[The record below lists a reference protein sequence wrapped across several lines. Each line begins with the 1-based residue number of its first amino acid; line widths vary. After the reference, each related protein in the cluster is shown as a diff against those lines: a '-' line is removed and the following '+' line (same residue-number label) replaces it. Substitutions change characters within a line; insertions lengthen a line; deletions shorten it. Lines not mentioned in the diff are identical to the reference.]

1 MDPNKFNSLENEVTT
16 EKFILDQ
23 YMQSVLSRAPN
34 IPTELLNKAHLQG
47 TRFFSKFESFVTSI
61 SSESEALSDTQV
73 EDVLTSISNVLDYSI
88 TYWNVMTPTSEEVVS
103 VPFIP
108 AENFLKTSQ
117 LVLKTYRKEQS
128 SALRKKFHD
137 NRLPTKGFDSKG
149 SFKLTSIKIDWVS
162 LIIGCVLLITSGL
175 LVFLMDIDTGMKY
188 LFSRIL
194 ISLSVAL
201 MFTGVAKEKIQ
212 ARINI
217 PGIAITALGTIAIFF
232 TLYFAN
238 PAEMPTINNT
248 DAHEGTILMPNK

>member
-47 TRFFSKFESFVTSI
+47 TRFFSKFESFVTR
-61 SSESEALSDTQV
+61 
-73 EDVLTSISNVLDYSI
+73 I